1 MLRAVRCWFT
11 VVRKSA
17 SNVKKKINRRQRSVR
32 IGVDTGG
39 TFTDFVFEADGDLR
53 VFKLASTPADPSR
66 AISEGLKQILAETA
80 PQLNAV
86 EAVHGPTVGWNALLH
101 RRGARPALVPTP
113 ALEAAITPH

>member
-53 VFKLASTPADPSR
+53 VFKLASTPDDPSR
-66 AISEGLKQILAETA
+66 AISEGLKQIVAETA
-80 PQLNAV
+80 APLTAV
-86 EAVHGPTVGWNALLH
+86 EVVHGPTVA
-101 RRGARPALVPTP
+101 PTP
-113 ALEAAITPH
+113 PSHRHTPPPA